1 MPIPFLPLTRPDI
14 DEATIAE
21 VGNVLRSGWIT
32 SGARTQ
38 QFENILSDFF
48 NQRPVRCF
56 ANGTATLE
64 AGLRIAQVGPGD
76 EVITTPI
83 SWVATANVIL
93 AVGAT
98 PVFADIDAITRNL
111 DLASVAQKITTR
123 TKAIL
128 PVHLAGYPVDMDK
141 LYQLAKV
148 HRLRVIEDAAQAI
161 GATWQQQRI
170 GAFGDI
176 VSFSFQAN
184 KNITSAEGGC
194 LVLNNASEAA
204 LAEKLRLQGVIRDGL
219 DGMEVELLGSKANLS
234 DVHAAIGLGQFKRLE
249 FFLARR
255 QQLAQRYLDHFAN
268 SYAVQHGL
276 QLPLNQTE
284 NGLPGQGNWH
294 LFQVLLPLEQLHQS
308 RAQFMQQLK
317 EHHIGT
323 GVHYPAIHL
332 FKLYRAHGFTS
343 GMLPIAEHIGQRILS
358 LPLFPAMQD
367 SDVDRVV
374 NAIDAIF
381 RAAHRSS

>member
-1 MPIPFLPLTRPDI
+1 
-14 DEATIAE
+14 

-38 QFENILSDFF
+38 QFENILRDFF
-48 NQRPVRCF
+48 NKRPVRCF

-141 LYQLAKV
+141 LYQLAKA

-194 LVLNNASEAA
+194 LVLNNASEAT